1 MSDYA
6 PPPDH
11 QRLYLEV
18 QYLGTHFQGWQMQAQ
33 GERTVQAVL
42 HEAIQKFAEAYP
54 PVACGRTD
62 TGVHAENMPVHI
74 DVKGLRLPISKL
86 KRALNAHLPADVSVL
101 KAELAP
107 QGFHARFSCQWRAY
121 RYDLLL
127 SEDRLPLYETRALR
141 VSHALNLEQMQQA
154 ATLLVGEHD
163 FRAFATQEERQTRRI
178 IYDCHL
184 IRSGVHLSIHIRG
197 ESFLR
202 HQIRAII
209 GTLLLIG
216 SGKMPPADLEALLQG
231 KDRAEAGP
239 NVKPHGL
246 HFLGAGY

>member
-1 MSDYA
+1 MADYA

-11 QRLYLEV
+11 QRLYLEI
-18 QYLGTHFQGWQMQAQ
+18 QYLGTHFQGWQMQAK
-33 GERTVQAVL
+33 GERTVQAEL
-42 HEAIQKFAEAYP
+42 HTALSRFAEAHV

-62 TGVHAENMPVHI
+62 TGVHAENMPVHV
-74 DVKGLRLPISKL
+74 DVKNLRVPISKL
-86 KRALNAHLPADVSVL
+86 KRALNAHLPEDLSVL
-101 KAELAP
+101 KAEEART
-107 QGFHARFSCQWRAY
+107 GFHARFSCKWRAY

-127 SEDRLPLYETRALR
+127 CEERRPLYETRALR
-141 VSHALNLEQMQQA
+141 VPYVLNLKQMEEA
-154 ATLLVGEHD
+154 AALLIGEHD

-178 IYDCHL
+178 IYGCHL
-184 IRSGVHLSIHIRG
+184 EHSGVHLSVHIRG

-216 SGKMPPADLEALLQG
+216 SGRQTLSEFEVLLQG
-231 KDRAEAGP
+231 KNRAEAGP

>member
-1 MSDYA
+1 MAEYA

-18 QYLGTHFQGWQMQAQ
+18 QYLGTHFQGWQMQAK
-33 GERTVQAVL
+33 GERTVQAEL
-42 HEAIQKFAEAYP
+42 HAAISRFCEAHT

-62 TGVHAENMPVHI
+62 TGVHAESMPVHV
-74 DVKGLRLPISKL
+74 DVQNLRLPIAKL
-86 KRALNAHLPADVSVL
+86 TRALNAHLPDDLSVL
-101 KAELAP
+101 KTEHAP
-107 QGFHARFSCQWRAY
+107 AGFHARFSCKWRAY
-121 RYDLLL
+121 RYDLLC
-127 SEDRLPLYETRALR
+127 SEHRHPLYETRALR
-141 VSHALNLEQMQQA
+141 VPYVLNLKQMEQA
-154 ATLLVGEHD
+154 AALLIGEHD

-184 IRSGVHLSIHIRG
+184 EHSGIHLSIHVRG

-209 GTLLLIG
+209 GTLLLLG
-216 SGKMPPADLEALLQG
+216 SDRMSLSEFEPLLQG
-231 KDRAEAGP
+231 KNRADAGP